1 MRFDVR
7 ALSSANRIV
16 QVSVDAASEQDA
28 LQQVERQALRVLEI
42 RQSHGARS
50 PGGRRAW
57 GRFSLVLFGQ
67 ELMVLLRAGLNLM
80 EALQGLVEK
89 ETGSEAKVILD
100 HLIDKLRSG
109 QRFSSALRDFPSR
122 FPPLFV
128 GLVLASESTGD
139 LPKAL
144 ARYVDY
150 QARVDQVRGKV
161 ISASIYPAILMIV
174 GGAVTLF
181 LAGYVVPR
189 FASIYED
196 TGRELPAASRIM
208 ISWGSFASAHWLPL
222 TVGGAASVAAV
233 AWLLMRSLRSGAL
246 SSLAQRLP
254 WVGERMRLYELSRLY
269 LTLGLLLDSGIPI
282 VTAISMSR
290 GVVSAGMRTLLDVAR
305 AQIESGESLSAAF
318 EQRTLTTPISVR
330 MLRVGERSGQL
341 GEMLIEAAAFYES
354 AVARFID
361 RFVRVF
367 EPALM
372 AVIGIIVGG
381 IVLLLYMPIFDLAGS
396 IQ

>member
-7 ALSSANRIV
+7 ALSGANRIL
-16 QVSVDAASEQDA
+16 QLSVDAGSEEEAVRQ
-28 LQQVERQALRVLEI
+28 LEQQSLKVFEI
-42 RQSHGARS
+42 KPARS
-50 PGGRRAW
+50 IRVGPRAAW
-57 GRFSLVLFGQ
+57 GKFSLLLFSQ
-67 ELMVLLRAGLNLM
+67 ELMALLRAGLNLM

-89 ETGSEAKVILD
+89 ETGSEARTLLER
-100 HLIDKLRSG
+100 LIAQVRSG
-109 QRFSSALRDFPSR
+109 QRFSHALAEFPAT

-144 ARYVDY
+144 ARYIDY
-150 QARVDQVRGKV
+150 RQRVDQVRGKA
-161 ISASIYPAILMIV
+161 ISASIYPAILLLV
-174 GGAVTLF
+174 GGGVTLF
-181 LAGYVVPR
+181 LGGYVVPR
-189 FASIYED
+189 FATIYED

-208 ISWGSFASAHWLPL
+208 ISWGRFADQHL
-222 TVGGAASVAAV
+222 AAIVVSAAV
-233 AWLLMRSLRSGAL
+233 IAAILAWATIRAARSGAL
-246 SSLAQRLP
+246 SAMAAKLP
-254 WVGERMRLYELSRLY
+254 WVGQRLHLYELSRLY
-269 LTLGLLLDSGIPI
+269 LTLGLLLDSGIPV

-290 GVVSAGMRTLLDVAR
+290 GVVSAGLRGGLDAAR
-305 AQIESGESLSAAF
+305 EQIQAGEAFSVAF
-318 EQRTLTTPISVR
+318 EQRALTTPISVR

-341 GEMLIEAAAFYES
+341 GEMLIEAAAFYEG

-372 AVIGIIVGG
+372 AIIGIIVGG

>member
-7 ALSSANRIV
+7 ALSGANRIV
-16 QVSVDAASEQDA
+16 QMSVDAASEQDA
-28 LQQVERQALRVLEI
+28 LQQIERQSLRVLEI
-42 RQSHGARS
+42 RHLHGAR

-128 GLVLASESTGD
+128 GLVLAAESTGD

-208 ISWGSFASAHWLPL
+208 ISWGNFAGAHWLPL
-222 TVGGAASVAAV
+222 TLGGVASVVAV
-233 AWLLMRSLRSGAL
+233 AWLLVRSVRSGAL

-290 GVVSAGMRTLLDVAR
+290 GVVSAGMRAMLDAAR
-305 AQIESGESLSAAF
+305 EQIESGESLSAAF
-318 EQRTLTTPISVR
+318 EQRALTTPISVR

>member
-7 ALSSANRIV
+7 ALTDANRILRL
-16 QVSVDAASEQDA
+16 SVDAGSEQEA
-28 LQQVERQALRVLEI
+28 VKQLELRAMRVLAI
-42 RQSHGARS
+42 QRARAVRFA
-50 PGGRRAW
+50 GGSAW
-57 GRFSLVLFGQ
+57 GKFSLLLFSQ
-67 ELMVLLRAGLNLM
+67 ELMALLRAGLNLI

-89 ETGSEAKVILD
+89 ETVSESRTILD
-100 HLIDKLRSG
+100 QLIARIRAG
-109 QRFSSALRDFPSR
+109 QRFSSALAEFPAK

-150 QARVDQVRGKV
+150 RTRSDQVRGKV
-161 ISASIYPAILMIV
+161 ISASIYPAILMLV
-174 GGAVTLF
+174 GGGVTLF
-181 LAGYVVPR
+181 LGGYVVPR

-208 ISWGSFASAHWLPL
+208 ISWGHFAQEHVVAIVACALVL
-222 TVGGAASVAAV
+222 GGAL
-233 AWLLMRSLRSGAL
+233 AWLAVRAARSGAL
-246 SSLAQRLP
+246 SALAARLP
-254 WVGERMRLYELSRLY
+254 WVGQRLHLYELSRLY
-269 LTLGLLLDSGIPI
+269 LTLGLLLDSGIPV
-282 VTAISMSR
+282 VTAMSMSR
-290 GVVSAGMRTLLDVAR
+290 GVVSANLRERLDAAR
-305 AQIESGESLSAAF
+305 EQIQSGESFSVVF
-318 EQRTLTTPISVR
+318 EQRALTTPISVR

-341 GEMLIEAAAFYES
+341 GTMLMEAAAFYEG

-372 AVIGIIVGG
+372 AIIGIVVGG